1 MENGKKYLAL
11 QRIQQDAYGLQET
24 ARDDENV
31 EDRVEDV
38 AAVSYA
44 VQCRADGVRD
54 PAGEDPEKA
63 G

>member
-11 QRIQQDAYGLQET
+11 QRIQQDADGLQET

-44 VQCRADGVRD
+44 V
-54 PAGEDPEKA
+54 
-63 G
+63 